1 MMPMEFPADVD
12 NLESTVSDLDAR
24 DPLKD
29 FPGRFFVTDP
39 DICYLDGNSLG
50 RMPLATIDRVNAFLR
65 DEWGT
70 WLVDG
75 WSRWIDLAQ
84 VAGDQLAKTCLGAG
98 PGQTL
103 VVDTTSV
110 NLYQLATAVA
120 RQAPPSRRKIIVDSA
135 NFPTDR
141 YVMQG
146 IAEQKG
152 FELVTLNTDGAGGPG
167 PVDVD
172 VDHERL
178 TAASLEPHLDDSVAL
193 LTLQAINYRSGARP
207 EIAAI
212 NALAK
217 SRGVPVIWDCSHA
230 VGSIALDFDDNG
242 IDLAVGCTYKYLNAG
257 PGSPG
262 WLFVRDS
269 WQDAL
274 QVPIQGWF
282 AQADQFAMGPFFEPD
297 RSIRG
302 FQIASPSIIGIR
314 MVEEGLAMIG
324 EAGIREIEK
333 KAAQGTELMVHL
345 WREWLEPLGFGLAT
359 PAEASHRGGHITLTH
374 RDAKQIAQA
383 MRELIKVIPDYREPS
398 SIRVAMSPLATTYRE
413 VFEGFRRVKTL
424 VESGN
429 YSSVSVSGSR
439 VT

>member
-1 MMPMEFPADVD
+1 MPMEFPVD
-12 NLESTVSDLDAR
+12 DQELQSTVSDLDAT

-29 FPGRFFVTDP
+29 FPGRFLVADP
-39 DICYLDGNSLG
+39 DVCYLDGNSLG
-50 RMPLATIDRVNAFLR
+50 RVPTATIDRVNTFLR

-84 VAGDQLAKTCLGAG
+84 VAGDQLAASCLGAG

-110 NLYQLATAVA
+110 NLYQLAGAVV
-120 RQAPPSRRKIIVDSA
+120 RQAPDSRRTIIVDSA

-141 YVMQG
+141 YIMQG
-146 IAEQKG
+146 IANQEG
-152 FELVTLNTDGAGGPG
+152 FELVTLNTDGTGGPG
-167 PVDVD
+167 QVDVD
-172 VDHERL
+172 LEHERL
-178 TAASLEPHLDDSVAL
+178 TAAALEPFLDDTVAL

-212 NALAK
+212 NDLAK
-217 SRGVPVIWDCSHA
+217 KHGIPVIWDCSHA
-230 VGSIALDFDDNG
+230 VGSIALEFDKNG

-262 WLFVRDS
+262 WLFVRTS
-269 WQDAL
+269 WQEKL

-297 RSIRG
+297 ASMRR

-314 MVEEGLAMIG
+314 MVEESLTMIG
-324 EAGIREIEK
+324 EAGIHEIQK

-359 PAEASHRGGHITLTH
+359 PEDPTHRGGHITLTH
-374 RDAKQIAQA
+374 PEAKQIAQA
-383 MRELIKVIPDYREPS
+383 MRELINVIPDYREPS

-413 VFEGFRRVKTL
+413 VFEGFRRLKTL
-424 VESGN
+424 VESGD
-429 YSSVSVSGSR
+429 YRSVSVSGSR

>member
-1 MMPMEFPADVD
+1 MNQFPESQNELADYVA
-12 NLESTVSDLDAR
+12 SLDAA

-29 FPGRFFVTDP
+29 FPSQFVVKDP
-39 DICYLDGNSLG
+39 DVCYLDGNSLG
-50 RMPLATIDRVNAFLR
+50 RLPKRTVDRVNGFLQ

-75 WSRWIDLAQ
+75 WSRWIDAAQ

-110 NLYQLATAVA
+110 NFYQLAKAVITAH
-120 RQAPPSRRKIIVDSA
+120 PDRRRIIADSA

-141 YVMQG
+141 YIIQG
-146 IAEQKG
+146 IAEQLGK
-152 FELVTLNTDGAGGPG
+152 ELVTLNTDGTGGPG
-167 PVDVD
+167 VAEVDV
-172 VDHERL
+172 VHERL
-178 TAASLEPHLDDSVAL
+178 TADALEPFLGDDVAL

-207 EIAAI
+207 EIAKI

-217 SRGVPVIWDCSHA
+217 KHGIPVIWDCSHA

-262 WLFVRDS
+262 WLFVRDN
-269 WQDAL
+269 WQKKL

-282 AQADQFAMGPFFEPD
+282 AQADQFGMGPFFDPD
-297 RSIRG
+297 EGIRG

-314 MVEEGLAMIG
+314 TVEESLTMVG
-324 EAGIREIEK
+324 EAGIDAIEA
-333 KAAQGTELMVHL
+333 KAKTGTALMVHL
-345 WREWLEPLGFGLAT
+345 WRLWLEPLGVGLAT
-359 PAEASHRGGHITLTH
+359 PEDPDHRGGHITLTH
-374 RDAKQIAQA
+374 KDAKKIAQA
-383 MRELIKVIPDYREPS
+383 MREHINVIPDYREPA
-398 SIRVAMSPLATTYRE
+398 SIRVAISPLATTYTE
-413 VFEGFRRVKTL
+413 VFEGFRRMRDLIV
-424 VESGN
+424 SGD
-429 YSSVSVSGSR
+429 YLKVSDSGSR

>member
-1 MMPMEFPADVD
+1 MVSPLPTDDHGLDEYVSRLDAEDPLREFP
-12 NLESTVSDLDAR
+12 S
-24 DPLKD
+24 
-29 FPGRFFVTDP
+29 RFLVTDP
-39 DICYLDGNSLG
+39 EVCYLDGNSLG
-50 RMPLATIDRVNAFLR
+50 RVPKATIDRVNTFLR

-70 WLVDG
+70 WLVGG
-75 WSRWIDLAQ
+75 WSKWIDLAQ
-84 VAGDQLAKTCLGAG
+84 VAGDQLAKNCLGAS

-110 NLYQLATAVA
+110 NLYQLARAVV
-120 RQAPPSRRKIIVDSA
+120 RHAPQSRRKIIVDSA

-141 YVMQG
+141 YIMQG
-146 IAEQKG
+146 IADQEG
-152 FELVTLNTDGAGGPG
+152 VELVTLNTDGTGGPG
-167 PVDVD
+167 QVDVD
-172 VDHERL
+172 VEHERI
-178 TAASLEPHLDDSVAL
+178 TVAALEPFLDDSVAL
-193 LTLQAINYRSGARP
+193 LTLQAVNYRSGARS

-217 SRGVPVIWDCSHA
+217 RHGIPVIWDCSHA
-230 VGSIALDFDDNG
+230 VGSIALEFDANG

-262 WLFVRDS
+262 WLFVRDT
-269 WQDAL
+269 WQDKL

-297 RSIRG
+297 ASMRK

-314 MVEEGLAMIG
+314 MVEESLTMIG
-324 EAGIREIEK
+324 EAGIHEIEK

-359 PAEASHRGGHITLTH
+359 PEDPTHRGGHITLTH
-374 RDAKQIAQA
+374 PEAKQIAQA
-383 MRELIKVIPDYREPS
+383 MRELINVIPDYREPAT
-398 SIRVAMSPLATTYRE
+398 IRVAMSPLATTYRE
-413 VFEGFRRVKTL
+413 VFEGFCRLKTL
-424 VESGN
+424 VESGD
-429 YSSVSVSGSR
+429 YTSVSVSGNR